1 LIHICNF
8 LHIKMDNPDLETEID
23 GLETQLA
30 VLQAYRD
37 IKVEKLHEAL
47 NDLEN
52 LFMEYNINISD
63 ITRIRL
69 NIFQKYG

>member
-1 LIHICNF
+1 
-8 LHIKMDNPDLETEID
+8 MDNPDLETEID